1 MSNPI
6 DKGFYMPAEWSRHE
20 CTWMAWPVRKNMW
33 RDEKATR
40 ENYALVAN
48 TIAEF
53 EPVKMLMPAA
63 YIDEA
68 LTLLSA
74 SVQVIE
80 MPIDDSW
87 ARDSGPN
94 FLVNDHG
101 ELAGSC
107 WGFNAWGEK
116 YDPYDQDAL
125 MGERIVALA
134 NAELYESKLIAEGG
148 GVTVDGEGTVITTD
162 TCFLHE
168 NRNPNWNKNEVDAE
182 LCRSLG
188 ASKVIW
194 LPGDEEEVETNGHVD
209 GIAAFVRPGLVLVE
223 VGKDQADPYFD
234 NGELNRRALE
244 GQYDA
249 SGREIEIRTICT
261 GDYNKVESDKDCR
274 SYINS
279 YLPNGAVIVPGYEDT
294 RDAWAVET
302 YRELYPEREVVQ
314 VPILAI
320 AEGGGGIHCITQQ
333 QPQSPASQT

>member
-1 MSNPI
+1 MSNPAE
-6 DKGFYMPAEWSRHE
+6 KGFFMPAEWSAHD

-33 RDEKATR
+33 RDENATR

-53 EPVKMLMPAA
+53 EPVNMLIPEA
-63 YIDEA
+63 YVEQA
-68 LTLLSA
+68 RSMLGS
-74 SVQVIE
+74 SVQIIE

-94 FLVNDHG
+94 FLVNDQG
-101 ELAGSC
+101 ELAGTC
-107 WGFNAWGEK
+107 WQFNAWGEK
-116 YDPYDQDAL
+116 YDPYDQDAM
-125 MGERIVALA
+125 MGERILKLADALHYHSD
-134 NAELYESKLIAEGG
+134 LVAEGG
-148 GVTVDGEGTVITTD
+148 GITVDGEGTIITTD
-162 TCFLHE
+162 SCFLHQ
-168 NRNPNWNKNEVDAE
+168 NRNPGWSKEEIEKE

-194 LPGDEEEVETNGHVD
+194 IPGDEAEVETNGHVD
-209 GIAAFVRPGLVLVE
+209 GVAAFVEPGMVLVE
-223 VGKDQADPYFD
+223 IGKDRNDPYYET
-234 NGELNRRALE
+234 GELNRCALE
-244 GQYDA
+244 GQVDA

-261 GDYNKVESDKDCR
+261 GDYNKVDSDKDCR

-279 YLPNGAVIVPGYEDT
+279 YLANGAVIVPGYDDD

-302 YRELYPEREVVQ
+302 YQELYPEREIIQ

-333 QPQSPASQT
+333 QPRPVNKG